1 MENILKKIMLS
12 GLFFLGFTYSF
23 AQKIDP
29 KAKDMLE
36 AVSKNYKSKKNI
48 YFKFSYGTGK
58 GKATQNETGIFY
70 ATPTQYRLNIM
81 GNEQIFDGKKIY
93 NISKED
99 QEITIAKPNG
109 TEKALSPI
117 NYLDEYKNGYNVS
130 LAGKSGNLDLIKMES
145 TKDNGV
151 KTVILY
157 INKAKKQIAK
167 VIQTST
173 QNDITNI
180 TINQYK
186 ENQALN
192 AASFTFDKKLYKNY
206 LITEL

>member
-1 MENILKKIMLS
+1 MKKHLKKIIIYTL
-12 GLFFLGFTYSF
+12 LFFGVNAVN
-23 AQKIDP
+23 AQKVDA
-29 KAKDMLE
+29 KAKELLE

-48 YFKFSYGTGK
+48 YFKFSYGSGK
-58 GKATQNETGIFY
+58 GKVSQTETGIFY
-70 ATPTQYRLNIM
+70 ANASQYRLNIM

-99 QEITIAKPNG
+99 QEVTIAKPNG

-130 LAGKSGNLDLIKMES
+130 LAGKSGSLDIVKMEPS
-145 TKDNGV
+145 KDNGIKSV
-151 KTVILY
+151 MLY

-167 VIQTST
+167 VVQTSS
-173 QNDITNI
+173 QNDITSI

-192 AASFTFDKKLYKNY
+192 TSSFTFDKNLYKNY